1 MGDYSTGVRM
11 PSKGQVDYATV
22 AGSLGLASFA
32 GINLGN
38 LFGGNGCGTNG
49 GGLFAGNRN
58 CGGCTTGFDSC
69 ETKEAALLRE
79 QVATLRAENFSR
91 MAATQA
97 FTDSVTYSSNQHDK
111 QAANI
116 EKLFDVVI
124 VNGNNIEKLN
134 GKIDCQYALMQ
145 KDMEIMR
152 KDIAIEADKR
162 CCGDNSIVTYSN
174 ATFYPKQVANVT
186 VGTTSVPQPTY
197 NPLPNCNPCCGR

>member
-1 MGDYSTGVRM
+1 MGDYSTGVKTPKM
-11 PSKGQVDYATV
+11 GQVNYNTV
-22 AGSLGLASFA
+22 AGSLGLASF
-32 GINLGN
+32 LGLGAN
-38 LFGGNGCGTNG
+38 GGGGCGNNGGLFGGLLG
-49 GGLFAGNRN
+49 GNRGG
-58 CGGCTTGFDSC
+58 CGGCGIDSC